1 MDFQP
6 TENDVDRWEMDG
18 IQYELNYYRLNQLR
32 RDAAETFDKR
42 LMKLSKKAAKELK
55 KERKRKGEKA
65 SPKVLDTYK
74 NTKAYVAEWHI
85 TDDEGDMITNLFD
98 TRVADYGIP
107 FEECTMLLQSSDD
120 KRGWTVINDIE
131 AD

>member
-18 IQYELNYYRLNQLR
+18 IQYELNYDRLNQLR

-55 KERKRKGEKA
+55 KERKRKGEKV

-85 TDDEGDMITNLFD
+85 TDDEGDMITNLFE

-107 FEECTMLLQSSDD
+107 FEECTMLLQSSGDG
-120 KRGWTVINDIE
+120 KGWTVINDIE